1 MGVGPRPLPPTV
13 RFQPL
18 EAHKS
23 TSKGFRTLNSTMLAI
38 TQFQAIDTHRF
49 TRLKILKRQ
58 IFHADEGALPL
69 RPPLIPI

>member
-1 MGVGPRPLPPTV
+1 MGVGPRPPPPTV